1 MKRKIITISIA
12 GFLLLIPFATFA
24 QNRQGKSLYDTIA
37 EIEQKY
43 PDLPK
48 MNLKSAMTDTGTS
61 REKMLLNDIRRS
73 KFYEDLVKYVVLTNR
88 KMSKEF
94 AEAET
99 ADTSGFYYM
108 YINTSKKDARE
119 IGSADRSKNILGVG
133 AGLSFDNFGFGYSLG
148 LDYDIFVSRRLALS
162 VGFGYHRQNRKSE
175 DYGFKIPDTEFI
187 DFGQG
192 TKYNKFLSDKISIPA
207 GLTYYLPLTNGTE
220 DLEVVNLMF
229 HAGVEFY
236 YGLNMN
242 ETISV
247 RQTTNTW
254 DLSTEKY
261 ISWDYN
267 ETKDLFSGEFSGNTT
282 ERNDIYQ
289 HLHGNVSFDE
299 NTYKKVDLCLSFG
312 IGLQLTRWFEVWAGY
327 KQGMINKIATP
338 EGNSKYLN
346 NFYLRFAFN
355 IIH

>member
-1 MKRKIITISIA
+1 MFNRIIVLSA
-12 GFLLLIPFATFA
+12 AWLLLLTSFATFA
-24 QNRQGKSLYDTIA
+24 QNQSLYNAIA
-37 EIEQKY
+37 RIEKEY

-61 REKMLLNDIRRS
+61 REKKMLRDIRES
-73 KFYEDLVKYVVLTNR
+73 IFYEDLVKYVVLNNR

-94 AEAET
+94 AKAET

-108 YINTSKKDARE
+108 YINSSKKDMRKA
-119 IGSADRSKNILGVG
+119 SQTDKSKNILGIG
-133 AGLSFDNFGFGYSLG
+133 AGIFGDNFGFGYSLG
-148 LDYDIFVSRRLALS
+148 LDYDIFVSHRLAIGI
-162 VGFGYHRQNRKSE
+162 GFGYHRQNKKRE
-175 DYGFKIPDTEFI
+175 DYGFKIPDTETI

-192 TKYNKFLSDKISIPA
+192 TKYNNFTSDKISIPI
-207 GLTYYLPLTNGTE
+207 GITYYLPLTGGTD

-229 HAGVEFY
+229 HGGVEFY
-236 YGLNMN
+236 YGLNMK

-247 RQTTNTW
+247 SPNTNTW
-254 DLSTEKY
+254 DLATETY
-261 ISWDYN
+261 VNWDYN

-282 ERNDIYQ
+282 GRNDIYQ

-299 NTYKKVDLCLSFG
+299 NTYKKADLCLSLG
-312 IGLQLTRWFEVWAGY
+312 IGLQLTRWFEIWAGY
-327 KQGMINKIATP
+327 KQGMMNKIATP
-338 EGNSKYLN
+338 QGNSRYLN